1 MFSSLKTPL
10 CDQLHIRWPIVSAPM
25 AGVAGGALAAAVSHA
40 GGLGLIG
47 AGYNDAASIH
57 HEFELAGSERIG
69 IGFIAWYASQHPEQM
84 NAALSH
90 NPAVVMLSFGDAS
103 EYADRIK
110 SRGIPLIVQV
120 QTVAMAREAA
130 ALGADLIV
138 AQGNDGGG
146 HGAEFRGTF
155 SLVPSVVDA
164 VGPVPVLA
172 AGGIADGRGIA
183 AALMLGASG
192 ALIGTRFFASNEA
205 LGSPKAKDALTR
217 GNGDDTVRTRVFDI
231 VRGYDW
237 PKHFTG
243 RALVN
248 AFTRRWHGGEEG
260 LAKVLVTETPA
271 YWKANSAGD
280 IDTAVV
286 WASQAVDLI
295 TTIEPAEV
303 LFRRLV
309 ENAEDLL
316 GQARSATHR

>member
-1 MFSSLKTPL
+1 MFASLKTPL
-10 CDQLHIRWPIVSAPM
+10 CDRLHIRWPIVSAPM
-25 AGVAGGALAAAVSHA
+25 AGVAGGALAAAVSRA

-57 HEFELAGSERIG
+57 NEFERAGSERIG

-84 NAALSH
+84 DAALSH

-130 ALGADLIV
+130 ALGADVIV

-205 LGSPKAKDALTR
+205 LGSAKAKEALTR
-217 GNGDDTVRTRVFDI
+217 GNGDDTVRTSVFDI
-231 VRGYDW
+231 VRGYHW
-237 PKHFTG
+237 PRHFTG

-248 AFTRRWHGGEEG
+248 AFTRRWHGSEDG

-271 YWKANSAGD
+271 YWEANRTGD

-295 TTIEPAEV
+295 TTIEPADV

-309 ENAEDLL
+309 KDAEDLL
-316 GQARSATHR
+316 GQEREAVHR